1 MYICSILIQ
10 LYNMSDIK
18 VEKSEEFAL
27 RIVRLYQ
34 YLTIEKREIVMSK
47 QLFRSGT
54 SIGANIAE
62 AVCAESNDDF
72 IHKLAI
78 AQKEASESKYW
89 IRLLYKS
96 GYLDESQYKSIG
108 ADCQSLLNIISAI
121 IIKCKKAR

>member
-1 MYICSILIQ
+1 
-10 LYNMSDIK
+10 MSDIK

-27 RIVRLYQ
+27 RIVKLYQ
-34 YLTIEKREIVMSK
+34 YLTIEKREIVVSR
-47 QLFRSGT
+47 QLLRSGT